1 MADGFPTGAW
11 KRLEALEKAV
21 RFRHPR
27 IIVITVP
34 TPIGASDDRT
44 PETEAALAELKRQHA
59 VTDDD
64 LLICVANYSDDPEL
78 LPRLVSITSQ
88 F

>member
-1 MADGFPTGAW
+1 MSLA
-11 KRLEALEKAV
+11 KRLEQLERAI
-21 RFRHPR
+21 RFKQPR

-44 PETEAALAELKRQHA
+44 PETEAALTEIKRQHV

-64 LLICVANYSDDPEL
+64 LVVHIANYSDDPEL
-78 LPRLVSITSQ
+78 LPQLVSITSQ

>member
-1 MADGFPTGAW
+1 MSGFSALG
-11 KRLEALEKAV
+11 KRLEQLERAI

-27 IIVITVP
+27 LIVLTVP
-34 TPIGASDDRT
+34 TCLGTGVAAD
-44 PETEAALAELKRQHA
+44 TEAALAEIKRQHA

-64 LLICVANYSDDPEL
+64 LVVHIANYGSGPEQV
-78 LPRLVSITSQ
+78 PQLVSVTQQ

>member
-44 PETEAALAELKRQHA
+44 PETEAALTEIKRQHA
-59 VTDDD
+59 VSGEDLVVQIANFTDD
-64 LLICVANYSDDPEL
+64 LEQ
-78 LPRLVSITSQ
+78 LPQLVSISSQ